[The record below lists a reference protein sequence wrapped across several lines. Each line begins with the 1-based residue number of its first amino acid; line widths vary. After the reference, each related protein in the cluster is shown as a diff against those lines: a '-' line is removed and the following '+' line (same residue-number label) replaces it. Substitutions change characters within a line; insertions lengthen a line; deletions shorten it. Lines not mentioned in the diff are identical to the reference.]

1 MQTNLDKF
9 RAKARLLL
17 AADKLRELIQF
28 LESDIPAL
36 IAEVEQLRLELAEA
50 KGRQGK
56 YELPIP
62 EVLQRVNE
70 IPHERQA
77 LSSKEFARCIGVS
90 EACVRRWTMERKI
103 KVVRFGR
110 LVRIPRTE
118 IQRLFKEG
126 ALSTRAYRNRTPKR

>member
-1 MQTNLDKF
+1 MQTNVDKF
-9 RAKARLLL
+9 RAMARLLL
-17 AADKLRELIQF
+17 AADRLRELIHF

-36 IAEVEQLRLELAEA
+36 IAETEQLRLELAEV

-56 YELPIP
+56 YEMPVP

-77 LSSKEFARCIGVS
+77 LTSKEFARCIGVS

-110 LVRIPRTE
+110 LVRIPRSE
-118 IQRLFKEG
+118 LLRLMDEG
-126 ALSTRAYRNRTPKR
+126 SIPVRSARR

>member
-1 MQTNLDKF
+1 MDSNLEKT
-9 RAKARLLL
+9 RARARLLL
-17 AADKLRELIQF
+17 ASERLRELLEF
-28 LESDIPAL
+28 LERDIPTL
-36 IAEVEQLRLELAEA
+36 IDEVDRLQLELAET

-56 YELPIP
+56 HEMLVP
-62 EVLQRVNE
+62 EVLKRSSE

-110 LVRIPRTE
+110 LVRIPRSE
-118 IQRLFKEG
+118 LLRLMDEG
-126 ALSTRAYRNRTPKR
+126 SVPVRPSRI